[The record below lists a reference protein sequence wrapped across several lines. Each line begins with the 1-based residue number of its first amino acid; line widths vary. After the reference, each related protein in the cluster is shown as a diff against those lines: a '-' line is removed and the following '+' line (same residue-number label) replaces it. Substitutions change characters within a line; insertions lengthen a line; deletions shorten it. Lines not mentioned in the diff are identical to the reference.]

1 MCQDVNQ
8 PLNLKKNVVFHFL
21 EQTGNVG
28 FEVERNGRTFLP
40 VPLVYRKLNPE
51 SIRQTDI
58 FSDNG
63 SFTNVI
69 DGKIETSHPVAI
81 FHAVSTR
88 FYRETDVNFELNL
101 YKYTL
106 FDRSWRDLSK
116 VFCLESDQSK
126 RSAGNHSI
134 PIAVNRWRATP

>member
-28 FEVERNGRTFLP
+28 FEVEGNGRTFLP
-40 VPLVYRKLNPE
+40 VPLVYRKLNLE

-58 FSDNG
+58 FSGNG
-63 SFTNVI
+63 SFTKVI

-88 FYRETDVNFELNL
+88 FYREIDVKFE
-101 YKYTL
+101 
-106 FDRSWRDLSK
+106 R
-116 VFCLESDQSK
+116 
-126 RSAGNHSI
+126 I
-134 PIAVNRWRATP
+134 

>member
-1 MCQDVNQ
+1 VRAVSGNKRVVAVGSVDVSRCEPAVEFQ
-8 PLNLKKNVVFHFL
+8 GKCCSSFFL

-28 FEVERNGRTFLP
+28 FGVERCGHTFLP

-58 FSDNG
+58 FSGNG

-88 FYRETDVNFELNL
+88 FLERMDV
-101 YKYTL
+101 K
-106 FDRSWRDLSK
+106 
-116 VFCLESDQSK
+116 LE
-126 RSAGNHSI
+126 RN
-134 PIAVNRWRATP
+134 